1 MMHVVR
7 SGETLSA
14 IANQHGTSV
23 TALVRLNPAISD
35 PNRIK
40 VGQSINLPAAN
51 PRQHCAVGQ
60 IQSQSDCAPEPF
72 ELAFYWN
79 DQVQERNAIYTE
91 IFGSSMN
98 FRLRSI
104 FDRNNEHLGTTVL
117 PGEIVIVSNMP
128 VTAQDRERLE
138 RLKNEA
144 RLASSGIQ
152 QLSPEEATTV
162 KRHIEI
168 FDHAAAGD
176 NASLPSAAL
185 GVISTAAGHRLSD
198 IHSVLNRLNS
208 AYVEELTRNPSAR
221 RLSPEFLSIRGQL
234 FSELDHALNRV
245 TMSTINIRQYDKVKH
260 TLGLSTK
267 SILHNASEI
276 LDNGQVPQLGQR
288 LQTVSVWAKGSR
300 YLGWFGIALDGGV
313 RGHQIAEAC
322 RVGADSECTMVKFQQ
337 VSGFLGGAG
346 TGAVGGL
353 TGAKIATLVVGSIAL
368 VFGVTLG
375 APVVAVV
382 ALSGAAVGAYA
393 GSAVGGSAGEAFGEM
408 VYKRLVENDPS
419 QHR

>member
-23 TALVRLNPAISD
+23 TTLVRLNPAISD

-51 PRQHCAVGQ
+51 PRQHCTVGQ

-91 IFGSSMN
+91 IFGSGMN

-152 QLSPEEATTV
+152 QLAPEEATTV

-185 GVISTAAGHRLSD
+185 GVLSATAAHRLKDVST
-198 IHSVLNRLNS
+198 VLESLNA
-208 AYVEELTRNPSAR
+208 AYVEELTRNPAAR
-221 RLSPEFLSIRGQL
+221 RLSPEFLATRGQL

-245 TMSTINIRQYDKVKH
+245 TMSTMNIRQYDKVKH

-267 SILHNASEI
+267 SILYNASEI
-276 LDNGQVPQLGQR
+276 LDRGQVPQLGR
-288 LQTVSVWAKGSR
+288 RIQTISAWSKGAK
-300 YLGWFGIALDGGV
+300 LFGWFGIAIDGGV
-313 RGHQIAEAC
+313 RLNTTVEAC
-322 RVGADSECTMVKFQQ
+322 SAGREEQCSMVKYQQ
-337 VSGFLGGAG
+337 VSGFVGGAG
-346 TGAVGGL
+346 GGAVGGAAL
-353 TGAKIATLVVGSIAL
+353 GKMAAAGSTVVAL
-368 VFGVTLG
+368 AFGVTLG
-375 APVVAVV
+375 APVIAVIAVTGVAVGV
-382 ALSGAAVGAYA
+382 YA
-393 GSAVGGSAGEAFGEM
+393 GGSMGGSIGESAGQM
-408 VYKRLVENDPS
+408 VYEWRSAE
-419 QHR
+419 

>member
-128 VTAQDRERLE
+128 VTAQDRDRLE
-138 RLKNEA
+138 RLKDEA
-144 RLASSGIQ
+144 RLATSGIQ

-185 GVISTAAGHRLSD
+185 GVLSATAVHRLNDVST
-198 IHSVLNRLNS
+198 VLESLNA
-208 AYVEELTRNPSAR
+208 AYVEELTRNPVAR
-221 RLSPEFLSIRGQL
+221 RLSPEFLATRGQL

-245 TMSTINIRQYDKVKH
+245 TMSAMNIRQYDKVKH

-276 LDNGQVPQLGQR
+276 LDRGQVPQLGR
-288 LQTVSVWAKGSR
+288 RIQTISAGAKGAKWV
-300 YLGWFGIALDGGV
+300 GWCGVAIDGGV
-313 RGHQIAEAC
+313 RLNTTVEAC
-322 RVGADSECTMVKFQQ
+322 SAGREEQCSMVKYQQ
-337 VSGFLGGAG
+337 IGGFAGGAGGGALGGAALG
-346 TGAVGGL
+346 KMAAAGATGV
-353 TGAKIATLVVGSIAL
+353 AL
-368 VFGVTLG
+368 AFGVTLG
-375 APVVAVV
+375 APVIAVIAVTGVAVGV
-382 ALSGAAVGAYA
+382 YA
-393 GSAVGGSAGEAFGEM
+393 GGTFGGSFGEIM
-408 VYKRLVENDPS
+408 GQKVYELKSPE
-419 QHR
+419 